1 MLPVLVSDAMLCG
14 AFARRDAA
22 SCSRLPSALASALG
36 PILTGV
42 LACDDDVVALL
53 VELRDPSDKAGRLL
67 LCAVTA
73 HVSGCSSALLLSQFD
88 NGDLRLYLCMPLL
101 ATARVDLMGNGVLAL
116 KSDGQAAY
124 FKVSSILTLW
134 TTAQSLIALR
144 DGGGPG
150 GAPAALLVRPEKQSG
165 VGEEL
170 GVDSHD
176 AVEVIGDGLFD
187 MAIVLP
193 PTPTKAGVYRKPDTK
208 ALEVRAPQCTQLT
221 RARVA
226 RRAGGADVHF
236 KVHQGRAAAR
246 RDYRC
251 RSVRCH
257 RGWRLTRPR
266 GVARCLDVLAHIRST
281 FGEHIVGKW
290 GYSKAYVDG
299 IVFRVYGA
307 RRCRGRCRG
316 ALTHKTQASSRNRR

>member
-1 MLPVLVSDAMLCG
+1 MLPVLVSDAILCG

-22 SCSRLPSALASALG
+22 SFSSLSSALASALVH
-36 PILTGV
+36 ILAHV
-42 LACDDDVVALL
+42 LACDDDAVALL
-53 VELRDPSDKAGRLL
+53 VELRDPTDKAGRLL

-73 HVSGCSSALLLSQFD
+73 HGSGCSTALLLSQFD
-88 NGDLRLYLCMPLL
+88 TGDVRLYLGIPLL

-150 GAPAALLVRPEKQSG
+150 GAPAALLMRPEKKSG

-187 MAIVLP
+187 MAVVLP
-193 PTPTKAGVYRKPDTK
+193 PTPTKAGVYRKPETQ
-208 ALEVRAPQCTQLT
+208 ALEVRARRRASGSSPAQKCISKFIKGAPQPDEITVAGACSYAAAAAAANARTR
-221 RARVA
+221 RARAHQEHVWRA
-226 RRAGGADVHF
+226 RCGQVGLQQGLRGRHRLPRLWCGA
-236 KVHQGRAAAR
+236 AAAR
-246 RDYRC
+246 R
-251 RSVRCH
+251 RSPRKQA
-257 RGWRLTRPR
+257 RWR
-266 GVARCLDVLAHIRST
+266 S
-281 FGEHIVGKW
+281 
-290 GYSKAYVDG
+290 
-299 IVFRVYGA
+299 
-307 RRCRGRCRG
+307 RR
-316 ALTHKTQASSRNRR
+316 